1 MESLYRKIILDERNI
16 LLYPKLES
24 GETSDVFLKEDINT
38 QQKSPIKIVKK
49 LKHYKYNIVMLKEQ

>member
-1 MESLYRKIILDERNI
+1 MESLSRKIILDERNI

-49 LKHYKYNIVMLKEQ
+49 IKTL